1 MTVEREEEGE
11 GKQREKEEKVTTQQ
25 NGTVED
31 HCDDLTSS

>member
-11 GKQREKEEKVTTQQ
+11 GKQREEEKVTTQQ

-31 HCDDLTSS
+31 HCDDLTSN